1 MNKKDELNI
10 GNDKSTLYE
19 SNEQEGDSA
28 IIEEYKKGYFFMFH
42 KVSRQYLARLQQLGT
57 RLGGLFGSD
66 NRKVVI
72 LFLTG
77 LVSVSVFVG
86 ASFMAH
92 AWLKSHSDKRQVP
105 VHFETAPVLPVKSVN
120 TNAQVSVKPSVP
132 VPTVDQLQAEIKQMH
147 ADLEVSN
154 QNMGRAMEMIQSH
167 LTVLPS
173 SNDIATLQAN
183 LSKPDQ
189 EITHTLDTINQSVN
203 QIVAQTAQ
211 KSWVDPSTVQAYFQ
225 LVAVQG
231 FSDGMRAVIDVDGH
245 QMTLSDDEICPACR
259 GWQLDHMDFSTQ
271 TAVFKKQ
278 VDNKTLFVSL
288 RAN

>member
-1 MNKKDELNI
+1 MNERYKQNEIDEE
-10 GNDKSTLYE
+10 T
-19 SNEQEGDSA
+19 
-28 IIEEYKKGYFFMFH
+28 EETRNGSVLLFKNVLSEF
-42 KVSRQYLARLQQLGT
+42 VARLQRLGDWFKCFFAMSNKKVVLLF
-57 RLGGLFGSD
+57 LGGL
-66 NRKVVI
+66 
-72 LFLTG
+72 
-77 LVSVSVFVG
+77 VSAGVFVG
-86 ASFMAH
+86 ISFTAH
-92 AWLKSHSDKRQVP
+92 IWVLSHNATLKNRRP
-105 VHFETAPVLPVKSVN
+105 VHFDT
-120 TNAQVSVKPSVP
+120 VSVGPIVMKPAIQVP
-132 VPTVDQLQAEIKQMH
+132 IKLEAPIPTVDQLQAEIKQMH
-147 ADLEVSN
+147 TDLEISN
-154 QNMGRAMEMIQSH
+154 QNMQQAMETIQSH

-173 SNDIATLQAN
+173 GHDIATLQEN

-211 KSWVDPSTVQAYFQ
+211 ETWVDPVTVQAYFQ

-245 QMTLSDDEICPACR
+245 EMTLSDDEICPACR

-278 VDNKTLFVSL
+278 VDDKTLFVSL